1 MPTALDSHYIAPSQ
15 RSSPPIRPQSPTA
28 SSRAPPKLW
37 ASLFLTL
44 DHFFKTLPLFFELG
58 SLFLTLDH
66 FFWTLTYSF
75 LTLACSFLTLAYF
88 PILVW
93 NLAPSCT
100 FSHFTVNPRWSSA
113 PVLLPPAELPPQASS
128 KLFPN
133 YVHAFHSVR
142 ARAFLPSFPSFLPS
156 FPSFLPLFL
165 PAFLPSCLRP
175 ALLSPSSRGKG
186 S

>member
-1 MPTALDSHYIAPSQ
+1 M
-15 RSSPPIRPQSPTA
+15 
-28 SSRAPPKLW
+28 
-37 ASLFLTL
+37 TL
-44 DHFFKTLPLFFELG
+44 DH
-58 SLFLTLDH
+58 
-66 FFWTLTYSF
+66 FWTLTYSF

-142 ARAFLPSFPSFLPS
+142 ARAFLPSLPSFLPFLPSCLPSFPFSFLPS
-156 FPSFLPLFL
+156 FL
-165 PAFLPSCLRP
+165 PAFVRLFCLPPLAAKEVKPEPKHRRCFWEKRDVGVEILKH
-175 ALLSPSSRGKG
+175 ADIQKTFEHYAMMCT
-186 S
+186 